1 MFADDIKVN
10 IGVRPLADVALS
22 TVNINEMY
30 VWSVNIKLPLNI
42 KIQVNNKIILVWFVC
57 FKGSYSY
64 LKVV

>member
-22 TVNINEMY
+22 TVNINSMY
-30 VWSVNIKLPLNI
+30 IWSVNIKLPFNI
-42 KIQVNNKIILVWFVC
+42 KIQVTIKIIQVWFVC
-57 FKGSYSY
+57 LKASYSY